1 MLISLRSTLRQ
12 VKEGQGLVVASLW
25 IGKETWWWGTET
37 RQCGVPA
44 ELRDQECVVTPVYPV
59 VRLHFLGL
67 PSLLPGTEN
76 KNN

>member
-1 MLISLRSTLRQ
+1 MLISLRSTLHK
-12 VKEGQGLVVASLW
+12 VEEGQGLVVASMVE
-25 IGKETWWWGTET
+25 GGRT

-44 ELRDQECVVTPVYPV
+44 ELRDQGCVVTPVYPV
-59 VRLHFLGL
+59 MRLHFLGL

>member
-1 MLISLRSTLRQ
+1 MLISLRRQ
-12 VKEGQGLVVASLW
+12 VEEGQGLVVASLW
-25 IGKETWWWGTET
+25 IGKETWWWWGAET
-37 RQCGVPA
+37 RQCGVPV